1 MRRKFEKRRLAN
13 REAVMK
19 RQKQKAKGEF
29 DSHFPRVAWR
39 KVEEEEEDE
48 EEGDDDSKTINRSIF
63 QLNRCRF
70 FIVCLQWVSI
80 LVL

>member
-1 MRRKFEKRRLAN
+1 MHRKFEKRRLAN

-19 RQKQKAKGEF
+19 RQKQKAKGESN
-29 DSHFPRVAWR
+29 SHFPQAAWR
-39 KVEEEEEDE
+39 KVEEEE

-63 QLNRCRF
+63 QINRCRF